1 MFENLRNEA
10 GFFEDEDQEEQ
21 QIFAPQPPAPKKK
34 KVAKPAG
41 RPRRTFDQITGT
53 TPFQRFVLAVM
64 LFITVCLLGTMFL
77 LITEKMV
84 PSFLYY

>member
-10 GFFEDEDQEEQ
+10 GFFQDDGEEEQ
-21 QIFAPQPPAPKKK
+21 QIFDTRPPAPKKK
-34 KVAKPAG
+34 KVAKPAK

-64 LFITVCLLGTMFL
+64 LFITVCLMGTMFL